1 MTHKYGPMI
10 KAVVLILQ
18 SYKAC
23 LYVCADIEKNG
34 DLPDLT
40 KTFMIL
46 YNEEFFSEEDRVDC
60 FLERLFDILDIP
72 KQPVLRK
79 CCVNHILEYI
89 ANKEP
94 ILPTIQKVL
103 EEKNSYAADPEKYLK
118 EHK

>member
-23 LYVCADIEKNG
+23 LYVCADIEKDGN
-34 DLPDLT
+34 LPELT
-40 KTFMIL
+40 KVFMVL
-46 YNEEFFSEEDRVDC
+46 YNEEFYSEGDRIDC
-60 FLERLFDILDIP
+60 FLERLFDILEIP

-79 CCVNHILEYI
+79 CCVEYILDYI

-94 ILPTIQKVL
+94 ILPTIQRVL
-103 EEKNSYAADPEKYLK
+103 ETKQSYVTDPEKFLE